1 MKQIENIISIRKR
14 DISEANKAFDDFMRK
29 TEDCFNQRSI
39 NNPTLYKN
47 VSPSDLE
54 KLAEQTMKEVS
65 SSTPF
70 RKEEIKLVAGHSFP
84 DIISEKYFG
93 VEVKSTK
100 DDKWTSTGSSIVES
114 TRNEFVENIYMF
126 FGKLGGTPPQFR
138 CRSYEDCLS
147 NIAVTHSPRY
157 MIDME
162 LRDKNEPTIFDKMEV
177 HYDDFRE
184 RDEKID
190 IIRNFYIK
198 RAIREGKHEMPWWV
212 GKQTIE
218 SEDNSEVPAIRLFNY
233 ISTEEKRNLKAQ
245 MAILFPQVILGDY
258 NDAAL
263 WLCTHRYLLC
273 MNTRDFFSAG
283 GQMKFLNGKRL
294 ETPYPAVLKKLMDV
308 MPYVKYNLL
317 NNNDLEYFEFN
328 TQLFSS
334 KNRLRT
340 WLLQAKEMFDQYE
353 YEYNHTRI
361 QFSSLNIDVVDYLEN
376 PQKYVLKT
384 KE

>member
-29 TEDCFNQRSI
+29 TEDCFNQRST

-114 TRNEFVENIYMF
+114 TRNEFVENIYML

-177 HYDDFRE
+177 HYDDFRG

-190 IIRNFYIK
+190 IIKNFK
-198 RAIREGKHEMPWWV
+198 NKGAIREGKHEMPWWV

-233 ISTEEKRNLKAQ
+233 VSTEEKRNLKAQ

-294 ETPYPAVLKKLMDV
+294 ETPYPAVLKKVMDV

-353 YEYNHTRI
+353 YKYNNTSIR
-361 QFSSLNIDVVDYLEN
+361 FSSLNIDVVDYLEN